1 MALVSLSPK
10 WATLGW
16 LTFVPLGVFRT
27 PPRVVPRIFT
37 YVKKALRY
45 PKCKSRFWVN
55 AQCAYLVTRK
65 PLNVRMGKGKGA
77 KVRRYSA
84 GRGQAPIAALSS
96 ARGGLRRRLRRFMAT
111 RLGSPVSIV
120 APEGGG
126 EAPLWVRQWRTQAA
140 LLKDRAREIKGLLKL
155 IRRPLTKLFFA
166 RLFRLVWRRPRLKWR
181 FRWPLLARRAGA
193 WRGRR
198 WRLGSGFRAI
208 APLWAGIASRAAG
221 VRRRRRLKLRG
232 APAPG
237 RLRRWLVQA
246 PRPRWAPL
254 RGLLSLR
261 ARALRAIA
269 DTLKAPHRPTS
280 PRPKLAPHSAPLGAL
295 QRL

>member
-1 MALVSLSPK
+1 MYEPRFDTSRRRFKQRRAHSLTALVSLSPK

-126 EAPLWVRQWRTQAA
+126 GPLYGYASGER
-140 LLKDRAREIKGLLKL
+140 
-155 IRRPLTKLFFA
+155 RRP
-166 RLFRLVWRRPRLKWR
+166 
-181 FRWPLLARRAGA
+181 
-193 WRGRR
+193 
-198 WRLGSGFRAI
+198 S
-208 APLWAGIASRAAG
+208 
-221 VRRRRRLKLRG
+221 
-232 APAPG
+232 
-237 RLRRWLVQA
+237 
-246 PRPRWAPL
+246 
-254 RGLLSLR
+254 
-261 ARALRAIA
+261 
-269 DTLKAPHRPTS
+269 
-280 PRPKLAPHSAPLGAL
+280 
-295 QRL
+295 